1 MGYLVVENFG
11 DGLDS
16 RRSFITTKP
25 GSLIK
30 CKNAHITR
38 GKEIEKR
45 KRFALYAT
53 LPSGTFGL
61 HSAGNSLYTFGS
73 AATPTGMPVTVNY
86 VRLQAANTAA
96 IMTELLATETFNG
109 KIYAIAKFSDG
120 TINHFYNGARVTA
133 WDTVST
139 AISSASAI
147 ASYFAGALSAET
159 HFDAIATGANVVV
172 TGPINT
178 QFTLT
183 LLAQNGGT
191 ATTNDQALTQT
202 TSQTANSTKPQIT
215 TISVITGAVFDAKD
229 FFSVTAAIPS
239 LSYSKTFTISAS
251 SAGVGT
257 TIKTFSN
264 KMYSTTSSLLYFSK
278 IAKPT
283 EWGTFTP
290 AEGAGFISLTS
301 QDGGAENL
309 TALGV
314 YQGKLAA
321 FSRRNIQVWTMDP
334 DPTKNIQ
341 TQTLS
346 NIGTFASK
354 SVVAFGDV
362 DVFFLSESGVRSLR
376 ARDASNAATVSDI
389 GTAIDTLIQS
399 EMSLISESTRNAAV
413 GIIEPTDGRYWLA
426 LGNKIYVFS
435 YFPGSNVSAWSVYEP
450 GFQISSMTYSAGRV
464 YVRSGDLIYLYGGL
478 SGLEYDSSEVEI
490 ELPYLDGGKP
500 AHTKTIQAIDIACE
514 GTWNVSAGM
523 DVSAPTQRDLV
534 GSITNSS
541 YMLGRLLHYGIGTH
555 IGVRLIS
562 NTDGYARIGNLA
574 LHYTMAGAE

>member
-45 KRFALYAT
+45 KRFALFAT
-53 LPSGTFGL
+53 LPNGTFGL
-61 HSAGNSLYTFGS
+61 HSSGNSLYTFGS
-73 AATPTGMPVTVNY
+73 IAQPAGMPVTVNY
-86 VRLQAANTAA
+86 VRLQAANAA
-96 IMTELLATETFNG
+96 AAMTELIATETFNG
-109 KIYAIAKFSDG
+109 RIYAIAKFSDG

-133 WDTVST
+133 WDTVSN
-139 AISSASAI
+139 AISSASAV
-147 ASYFAGALSAET
+147 ASYFAESLNEET
-159 HFDAIATGANVVV
+159 YFDVIATGSNIVIS
-172 TGPINT
+172 GPINT
-178 QFTLT
+178 PITFTLV
-183 LLAQNGGT
+183 AQNGGAAT
-191 ATTNDQALTQT
+191 ANDQTLTQT
-202 TSQTANSTKPQIT
+202 TSQEASETQGQIT
-215 TISVITGAVFDAKD
+215 TISVFTGAAFDPRD
-229 FFSVTAAIPS
+229 FFSITASIPS
-239 LSYSKTFTISAS
+239 LSYLKTFTITAA
-251 SAGVGT
+251 SAGVGS

-264 KMYSTTSSLLYFSK
+264 KMYSTTSSLLYFCK

-283 EWGTFTP
+283 EWGTFSP

-309 TALGV
+309 TAIGV
-314 YQGKLAA
+314 YQGKLAV

-399 EMSLISESTRNAAV
+399 EMSGVSEEVRNSAI

-426 LGNKIYVFS
+426 IGNKIYVFS

-450 GFQISSMTYSAGRV
+450 GFAVSAMTYSAGKV
-464 YVRSGDLIYLYGGL
+464 FLRSGNLIYLYGGVT
-478 SGLEYDSSEVEI
+478 GLEYDSSEVEI

-500 AHTKTIQAIDIACE
+500 AHTKTIQAIDMACE
-514 GTWNVSAGM
+514 GTWSVSVGM

-541 YMLGRLLHYGIGTH
+541 YMLGRILHYGIGTH
-555 IGVRLIS
+555 IGVRLVS
-562 NTDGYARIGNLA
+562 NANGYARIGNLA
-574 LHYTMAGAE
+574 LHYTIAGAE